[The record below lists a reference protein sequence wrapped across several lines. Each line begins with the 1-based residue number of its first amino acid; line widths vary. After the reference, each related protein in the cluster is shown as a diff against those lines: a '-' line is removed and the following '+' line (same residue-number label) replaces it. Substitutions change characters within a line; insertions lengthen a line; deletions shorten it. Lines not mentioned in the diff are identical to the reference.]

1 MCCIVLRSICVVH
14 VRVISVFGSS
24 ISIIAFQMQDRAN
37 ASNPRP
43 KRKHA
48 WINAAVADEAGD
60 AAVADAAV
68 ADEVRDGEASQTEDH
83 SIAGDTLA
91 SSASETDH
99 ETKALMKRLRVQPKE
114 PTQGESR
121 SRGESSWWNKNW
133 EVGNFGLFCGNW
145 GNRGTVVARMN
156 S

>member
-68 ADEVRDGEASQTEDH
+68 AGEVRDSEASQTEDH
-83 SIAGDTLA
+83 SIAGDTYA
-91 SSASETDH
+91 SSASETEH
-99 ETKALMKRLRVQPKE
+99 GSKEFMERLRVQPKE
-114 PTQGESR
+114 PKQGESR
-121 SRGESSWWNKNW
+121 RPSISKSG
-133 EVGNFGLFCGNW
+133 
-145 GNRGTVVARMN
+145 
-156 S
+156 

>member
-24 ISIIAFQMQDRAN
+24 ISIIAFQMRGRAN

-43 KRKHA
+43 KRKQV
-48 WINAAVADEAGD
+48 WIKVADGAGD

-83 SIAGDTLA
+83 SIAGDTIA
-91 SSASETDH
+91 STGSET
-99 ETKALMKRLRVQPKE
+99 EQRPNRLTEWLRVQPKE
-114 PTQGESR
+114 PKQGESR

-145 GNRGTVVARMN
+145 GEQRHCG
-156 S
+156 